1 MQIPR
6 PADEVGAAALTFSG
20 WPQAAVEFYQ
30 GLESDNSKAYWSNK
44 KAVYEESVLAPMEA
58 LLHEL
63 ADEFGAGKIFRPNR
77 DIRFSADKSP
87 YKTAIGA
94 LLEHGYVQFSSQ
106 GIGVGA
112 GYHTMAPDQLD
123 RYRNAVADDEDGG
136 ALRDVLAGVTA
147 AGIEVRSRESLIRV
161 PRGFPNEHPRAEL
174 LRKKDIA
181 AWRQW
186 PATTQWVH
194 TAEAKEHISGVL
206 RTSRP
211 LTDWLDAHVGPSILE
226 RRR

>member
-1 MQIPR
+1 MT
-6 PADEVGAAALTFSG
+6 AFSFIG
-20 WPQAAVEFYQ
+20 WPEAAVEFYR
-30 GLESDNSKAYWSNK
+30 GLEADNSKTYWTDRKS
-44 KAVYEESVLAPMEA
+44 VYEDSVRAPMEA
-58 LLHEL
+58 LLYEL

-94 LLEHGYVQFSSQ
+94 LMEHGYVQFSSQ

-112 GYHTMAPDQLD
+112 GYHKMASDQLN
-123 RYRNAVADDEDGG
+123 RYRSAVAEDEAGS
-136 ALRDVLAGVTA
+136 ALENVLTGLAG
-147 AGIEVRSRESLIRV
+147 AGIEVRTRDSLSGI
-161 PRGFPNEHPRAEL
+161 PRGYPKDHPRAEL

-181 AWRQW
+181 AWKQW
-186 PATTQWVH
+186 SAGTSWAH
-194 TAEAKEHISGVL
+194 TAEAKEHIIGVL

-211 LTDWLDAHVGPSILE
+211 LVDWLDAHVGASILE